1 MLTKL
6 ILRNFKRFD
15 EAVIDL
21 AEPVVLIG
29 PNNSGKTTA
38 LQALTL
44 WDVGVRTWLD
54 KRGVGGASPEKRPG
68 VPINRKDLFSLPI
81 PSALLLWNDL
91 HVRAATAKNGE
102 KGTDNVRIEIQ
113 VDGIT
118 QGKEWSCGMEFDYAN
133 EESLYCRPLRME
145 NGKDPKRMIVPES
158 ASRIRVAYLPPMS
171 GLADREF
178 AKQPGEIGYLI
189 GQGQTAQVLRN
200 MCYDLCKK
208 EDGRTQWAN
217 IIEKVKDLFGVTLSE
232 PELIS
237 TRSEITMVYREP
249 NGTELDLSCAGRGLQ
264 QTLLLLAFLYSNPG
278 SALLLDEPDAHL
290 EILRQRQMFNL
301 LTDVAAAQN
310 SQIIAASHSEIVL
323 NEAAN
328 RGKVIAFVGQPHTIN
343 DRGSQALKALTEIGF
358 DQYYQA
364 EQKGWILYLEG
375 VTDLDILRIFSKTL
389 GHKASK
395 HLETPFL
402 HSIATNLPQRARDH
416 FFGLQ
421 EAKNDLLGIAIFD
434 RMEKTLQ
441 RHHALIETMWDRR
454 EIENYFCAEETLMAY
469 AASNTDNDLFGFAE
483 REKRMQAMSES
494 ILDVSQALSILGQPD
509 PWSKDIKATDEFLDP
524 LFKKYSQKLNVPL
537 TLRKNE
543 YYKLAQFVAKSKID
557 KEVSEK
563 LDAIAT
569 VAEKTEQKTSKKV

>member
-6 ILRNFKRFD
+6 TLRNFKRFD
-15 EAVIDL
+15 EAIIDL

-54 KRGVGGASPEKRPG
+54 KRSSGGTSPEKRPG

-81 PSALLLWNDL
+81 PSAKLLWNDL
-91 HVRAATAKNGE
+91 HTHVATE
-102 KGTDNVRIEIQ
+102 KDGKKGAGYVHIEIR

-118 QGKEWSCGMEFDYAN
+118 QGEEWSCGMEFDYAN
-133 EESLYCRPLRME
+133 EESIYCRPLRME
-145 NGKDPKRMIVPES
+145 NGKDPKRMSVPES

-178 AKQPGEIGYLI
+178 VKQPGEIGYLI

-200 MCYDLCKK
+200 MCYDLLKK
-208 EDGRTQWAN
+208 EGGEARWAN
-217 IIEKVKDLFGVTLSE
+217 IVGKARELFGVTLAD

-237 TRSEITMVYREP
+237 ARSEITMVYRDP
-249 NGTELDLSCAGRGLQ
+249 SGPELDLSCAGRGLQ

-278 SALLLDEPDAHL
+278 SVLLLDEPDAHL

-301 LTDVAAAQN
+301 LSDVAAAQG

-328 RGKVIAFVGQPHTIN
+328 RGRVVAFVGRPHTIN

-364 EQKGWILYLEG
+364 EQKGWVLYLAS
-375 VTDLDILRIFSKTL
+375 VTDLDILRTFSKAL
-389 GHKASK
+389 GHEASSC
-395 HLETPFL
+395 LESPFL
-402 HSIATNLPQRARDH
+402 HAVATNLPQRARDH
-416 FFGLQ
+416 FFGLR
-421 EAKNDLLGIAIFD
+421 EAKKDLLGVAIFD
-434 RMEKTLQ
+434 RLEKDL
-441 RHHALIETMWDRR
+441 HKHDALTELMWDRR
-454 EIENYFCAEETLMAY
+454 EIENYFCAEATLMAY
-469 AASNTDNDLFGFAE
+469 AASDTDNDLFGLAE
-483 REKRMQAMSES
+483 REKRVQAMSEA
-494 ILDVSQALSILGQPD
+494 IRDVSQALSTLGHPD
-509 PWSKDIKATDEFLDP
+509 PWSKDIKATDDFLDP
-524 LFKKYSQKLNVPL
+524 LFKKYSQKLGGPL

-543 YYKLAQFVAKSKID
+543 YYKLARFVDKSKID
-557 KEVSEK
+557 VEISGK
-563 LDAIAT
+563 LDAI
-569 VAEKTEQKTSKKV
+569 VAVAQKARSQTAL

>member
-6 ILRNFKRFD
+6 TLRNFKRFD

-44 WDVGVRTWLD
+44 WDVGLRTWLE
-54 KRGVGGASPEKRPG
+54 KRGHGGTSPEKRPG
-68 VPINRKDLFSLPI
+68 VSINRKDLFSLPI

-118 QGKEWSCGMEFDYAN
+118 QGRKWSCGLEFDYAN
-133 EESLYCRPLRME
+133 EESIYCRPLRTE
-145 NGKDPKRMIVPES
+145 NSKDPKRMDVPEIV
-158 ASRIRVAYLPPMS
+158 SRIRVAYLPPMS

-200 MCYDLCKK
+200 MCYDLCKNN
-208 EDGRTQWAN
+208 DGKTQWEN
-217 IIEKVKDLFGVTLSE
+217 IVERAQDLFGMMLSE
-232 PELIS
+232 PKLIS

-264 QTLLLLAFLYSNPG
+264 QTLLLLVFLHSNPG
-278 SALLLDEPDAHL
+278 AVLLLDEPDAHL
-290 EILRQRQMFNL
+290 EILRQRQIFNL
-301 LTDVAAAQN
+301 LTDVAATQG

-328 RGKVIAFVGQPHTIN
+328 RGKVIAFVGKPHVIN

-364 EQKGWILYLEG
+364 EQKGWVLYLESI
-375 VTDLDILRIFSKTL
+375 TDLDILRTFATTL
-389 GHKASK
+389 GHNSRKY
-395 HLETPFL
+395 LETPFL
-402 HSIATNLPQRARDH
+402 HPVATNLPQCVRDH

-421 EAKNDLLGIAIFD
+421 EAKNDLRGIAIFD
-434 RMEKTLQ
+434 RIDKVLQ
-441 RHHALIETMWDRR
+441 SHPSLTEVMWERR
-454 EIENYFCAEETLMAY
+454 EIENYFCMEETLMAY
-469 AASNTDNDLFGFAE
+469 AASDTDDDLFGIGE
-483 REKRMQAMSES
+483 REKRVRAMRES
-494 ILDVSQALSILGQPD
+494 IDEVRQALLKLGKPE

-524 LFKKYSQKLNVPL
+524 LFKEYSRKLEVPL
-537 TLRKNE
+537 ALRKNE
-543 YYKLAQFVAKSKID
+543 YYKLARFVDKSKID
-557 KEVSEK
+557 SEVSEK
-563 LDAIAT
+563 LDAILD
-569 VAEKTEQKTSKKV
+569 VAKKAPIESH